1 MKILISNVYCHLNHG
16 DAGIVEATINGLR
29 AQHPSAEIVV
39 VSLYSDLDQGK
50 YGQGIR
56 VIQAPVRPLNRGQ
69 MSTGLKLLSVVAKA
83 GEVAFKSLLYA
94 FGYFRG
100 SSALFR
106 DADLVVSCGGGYMQ
120 SKSVKQLLTEY
131 LVHWVQLYC
140 AKAANTP
147 YVIFAQTIGPFD
159 MISRLLS
166 RPVFNGAFRV
176 LAREPISFDCVKR
189 LYPDAACRQTGD
201 VAFLLKPTPYDWC
214 PDTHSDGNIG
224 ITVRSWHF
232 PGASDRDGLMKR
244 YVEAI
249 KDYITTLSR
258 EGDYGFYLMPQC
270 VGPEG
275 DNDLVLSRLI
285 VEDLKGRAN
294 VTLIDFDIYPSQ
306 LKSLYSKMDFFV
318 GTRMHSVIFSLAE
331 NVPCLAISYDKKT
344 DGIMEQAGL
353 SEYVLHIDTVTG
365 ADLLKRFH
373 ELKSNPKIREIIRVN
388 IESVKRSALT
398 NFIEI
403 ESVLRGKND

>member
-1 MKILISNVYCHLNHG
+1 MKILISNVYCYLNHG
-16 DAGIVEATINGLR
+16 DAGIVEATIDGLR
-29 AQHPSAEIVV
+29 AQHPSAEIIV
-39 VSLYSDLDQGK
+39 VSLYSELDQGK
-50 YGQGIR
+50 YGPGIR
-56 VIQAPVRPLNRGQ
+56 VIQAPVQPLKQGQ
-69 MSTGLKLLSVVAKA
+69 MSTGLKLLSVLTKV
-83 GEVAFKSLLYA
+83 GEVAFKSLLYT
-94 FGYFRG
+94 FGCFRG
-100 SSALFR
+100 SSAQFR

-120 SKSVKQLLTEY
+120 SKSVRQLLTEY
-131 LVHWVQLYC
+131 LVHWIQLYC

-159 MISRLLS
+159 TISRLLS
-166 RPVFNGAFRV
+166 RPVFDDAIRV

-189 LYPDAACRQTGD
+189 LYPDATCRQTGD
-201 VAFLLKPTPYDWC
+201 VAFLLKPAPYDWH

-232 PGASDRDGLMKR
+232 PGSPNRDKLMKR
-244 YVEAI
+244 YVKAI
-249 KDYITTLSR
+249 KDFMTTLSQ

-285 VEDLKGRAN
+285 AEDLKDRVD

-306 LKSLYSKMDFFV
+306 LKTLYSKMDYFV

-331 NVPCLAISYDKKT
+331 DVPCLAISYDKKT

-353 SEYVLHIDTVTG
+353 SEYVLNIDTVTG
-365 ADLLKRFH
+365 SDLLERFH
-373 ELKSNPKIREIIRVN
+373 ALKSNPKIREIVKSN
-388 IESVKRSALT
+388 IESVKRDALT

-403 ESVLRGKND
+403 EAVLRGK